1 MTVTPEILIG
11 ELLRIDAEGI
21 TPILMEAG
29 MHCVGCPASQ
39 GESLA
44 EACMVH
50 GMDCDTLVANINQYL
65 ASKEA

>member
-1 MTVTPEILIG
+1 MTITPEILIG

-21 TPILMEAG
+21 APILMEAG

-44 EACMVH
+44 EACIVH
-50 GMDCDTLVANINQYL
+50 GMDCDTLVASINQYL